1 MGGIQGEL
9 PVKSIHSLDPLACE
23 AARPTGITAAEE
35 LGQLPYAQ
43 ETDLRVALG
52 GIQYRGGGT
61 L

>member
-1 MGGIQGEL
+1 M
-9 PVKSIHSLDPLACE
+9 KSIHSLDPLACE